1 MLRDV
6 ALSGI
11 KEPTI
16 HTGSHNHSR
25 NTIVAWLLTNWLTNW
40 LADLLTTK

>member
-1 MLRDV
+1 MEKNPKEQLYAINKMLRDV

-25 NTIVAWLLTNWLTNW
+25 NTIVA
-40 LADLLTTK
+40 